1 MCKKVLINYQDRW
14 GSGPSYSIEWAKGL
28 IQNGCEV
35 YAVLSQDVL
44 NINEWKY
51 YLGEKNIYFVQTHE
65 KNNKYDLI
73 KKTIR
78 LYLFERKK
86 IQDFFKDVDFDFSFH
101 TFYCHW
107 SNIIDRF
114 LNIKCIVSVC
124 HDPVAHSGYKF
135 YMQTL
140 FKQNYKKSDII
151 ITLTKSFIEKICEE
165 FSFSRNNVYYIP
177 HGRMNMY
184 NNISETMKKELN
196 YSTQTV
202 NFLFFG
208 FIEHYKGLNVLA
220 EAYAKLGE
228 KYNNI
233 TLTIAGNGDF
243 TSYKRKFA
251 DLKNFTLINR
261 YIEDNEVGAL
271 FAGPNIVVVL
281 PYINATQSGVIPIAY
296 EYLTPIIASDTG
308 GLKEQLDDGNIG
320 LLFENGNTNEL
331 MERMEEFIKY
341 PNKWVE
347 QKELMKTFRETLDW
361 DILAKRLLEIIRD
374 YKKGETK

>member
-1 MCKKVLINYQDRW
+1 MFWQKLM
-14 GSGPSYSIEWAKGL
+14 
-28 IQNGCEV
+28 
-35 YAVLSQDVL
+35 L
-44 NINEWKY
+44 NW
-51 YLGEKNIYFVQTHE
+51 
-65 KNNKYDLI
+65 
-73 KKTIR
+73 
-78 LYLFERKK
+78 
-86 IQDFFKDVDFDFSFH
+86 
-101 TFYCHW
+101 
-107 SNIIDRF
+107 
-114 LNIKCIVSVC
+114 
-124 HDPVAHSGYKF
+124 
-135 YMQTL
+135 
-140 FKQNYKKSDII
+140 
-151 ITLTKSFIEKICEE
+151 
-165 FSFSRNNVYYIP
+165 
-177 HGRMNMY
+177 
-184 NNISETMKKELN
+184 
-196 YSTQTV
+196 
-202 NFLFFG
+202 
-208 FIEHYKGLNVLA
+208 
-220 EAYAKLGE
+220 GE